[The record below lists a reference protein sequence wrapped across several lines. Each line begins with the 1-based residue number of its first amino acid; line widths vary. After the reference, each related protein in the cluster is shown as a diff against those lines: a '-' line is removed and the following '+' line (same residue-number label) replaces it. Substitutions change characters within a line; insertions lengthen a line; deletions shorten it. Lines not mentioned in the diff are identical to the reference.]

1 MEEIKQHDQEI
12 TQLKETASLENMVNN
27 EMSTGDIISTIINL
41 SNVSSR
47 NDLLIK
53 QIILYSIKYSQKYC
67 TYLLTSTFS

>member
-47 NDLLIK
+47 NDRLIK
-53 QIILYSIKYSQKYC
+53 QIIL
-67 TYLLTSTFS
+67 